1 MKPITFIYSKL
12 ATSIHFVLCIGILIL
27 PLSANA
33 HTGLGAH
40 NGWAHGFFHPLSGVD
55 HILAMVAVGIWA
67 TQMGGRA
74 VWLMP
79 LVFVMVMVLGGML
92 GMIALPFIF
101 VEHGIALSLL
111 VTGGMIAATV
121 RLPLIASIVLI
132 SLFALCHGYAH
143 GNEMLPGLS
152 IASYAA
158 GFAAATALLHL
169 CGVGL
174 AFGVNKFGRMYWL
187 RLSGLV
193 TALVGVGFLLAS

>member
-1 MKPITFIYSKL
+1 M
-12 ATSIHFVLCIGILIL
+12 L
-27 PLSANA
+27 PLSASA
-33 HTGLGAH
+33 HTGLGEH

-79 LVFVMVMVLGGML
+79 LVFVMVMILGGML
-92 GMIALPFIF
+92 GMVTLPFIF

-111 VTGGMIAATV
+111 VMGGMIAATV
-121 RLPLIASIVLI
+121 RLPLIASIMLI

-152 IASYAA
+152 IISYAT
-158 GFAAATALLHL
+158 GFAFATALLHL

-174 AFGVNKFGRMYWL
+174 ALGVNRLGRMHWL
-187 RLSGLV
+187 RLSGVV
-193 TALVGVGFLLAS
+193 TALVGVDFLLVS

>member
-1 MKPITFIYSKL
+1 M
-12 ATSIHFVLCIGILIL
+12 L
-27 PLSANA
+27 PLSVNA

-40 NGWAHGFFHPLSGVD
+40 NGWTHGFFHPLGGVD

-79 LVFVMVMVLGGML
+79 LTFVMVMILGGML
-92 GMIALPFIF
+92 GMVTLPFVF

-111 VTGGMIAATV
+111 VMGGLIAATI
-121 RLPLIASIVLI
+121 RLPMIASMMLI
-132 SLFALCHGYAH
+132 SVFALCHGYAH

-152 IASYAA
+152 MVSYAA
-158 GFAAATALLHL
+158 GFALATALLHL

-174 AFGVNKFGRMYWL
+174 ALGVNKIGRLHWL
-187 RLSGLV
+187 RLSGVV
-193 TALVGVGFLLAS
+193 TALVGAGFLLTG